1 MLYSQTLLFI
11 HPIYKSLPL
20 KVKVLVSKSR
30 LALCNPMD
38 CNPPVSSIHGI
49 LQARILEWIAIPFSR
64 GPSRHRDRTW
74 VLPHYRQL
82 LYHLSR
88 EVTQLCPT
96 LCDPMDCS
104 LPGSSVHGI
113 FQAMVLEWIAI
124 SFSRWSSWPRDWT
137 QVSRIVD
144 RSFTTWATREPHLE
158 AQFASAN
165 PKFPF
170 LPSPTHPPPWQLLI
184 SSLYLWVCFCFI
196 DMLISIVFLI
206 PHISDTI
213 WLLVFSDLLA

>member
-20 KVKVLVSKSR
+20 KVKVLVSKSC

-49 LQARILEWIAIPFSR
+49 LQARILEWIAIPFCR

-124 SFSRWSSWPRDWT
+124 SFSRWSSRPTDWT

-196 DMLISIVFLI
+196 DMVISIVF
-206 PHISDTI
+206 
-213 WLLVFSDLLA
+213 

>member
-20 KVKVLVSKSR
+20 KVKVLVSKSC

-49 LQARILEWIAIPFSR
+49 LQARILEWIAIPFCR

-124 SFSRWSSWPRDWT
+124 SFSRWSSRPRDWT

-196 DMLISIVFLI
+196 DMLISIVF
-206 PHISDTI
+206 
-213 WLLVFSDLLA
+213 

>member
-20 KVKVLVSKSR
+20 KVKVLVSKSC

-49 LQARILEWIAIPFSR
+49 LQARILEWIAIPFCR

-88 EVTQLCPT
+88 EVTQLCPTLWVLPHYRQLLYHLSCEVTQLCPT

-124 SFSRWSSWPRDWT
+124 SFSRWSSRPRDWT
-137 QVSRIVD
+137 RVSCIVD
-144 RSFTTWATREPHLE
+144 RCFT
-158 AQFASAN
+158 
-165 PKFPF
+165 
-170 LPSPTHPPPWQLLI
+170 
-184 SSLYLWVCFCFI
+184 V
-196 DMLISIVFLI
+196 
-206 PHISDTI
+206 
-213 WLLVFSDLLA
+213 